1 MDDIQWRLVVYYG
14 YKSVRINK
22 MQKTCSACLAAG
34 RKSYIKKLLNRK
46 PLCELLVNTIKRLRD
61 SKDFKRP

>member
-1 MDDIQWRLVVYYG
+1 MDNIQWQPVVYYR
-14 YKSVRINK
+14 YKLVRINK
-22 MQKTCSACLAAG
+22 TQKTYSACLVVG

-46 PLCELLVNTIKRLRD
+46 PLYKLSVNTTKRSRD